1 MGGAFFGLG
10 IQWLIW
16 LYIIPLIFALI
27 GFGFMRDCVRLVIF
41 NRDLETQNRIAAAF
55 YQAKQGIIGL
65 SMSVVSFLIIY
76 NRQELI
82 KCIAGLF

>member
-1 MGGAFFGLG
+1 M
-10 IQWLIW
+10 
-16 LYIIPLIFALI
+16 
-27 GFGFMRDCVRLVIF
+27 VIF